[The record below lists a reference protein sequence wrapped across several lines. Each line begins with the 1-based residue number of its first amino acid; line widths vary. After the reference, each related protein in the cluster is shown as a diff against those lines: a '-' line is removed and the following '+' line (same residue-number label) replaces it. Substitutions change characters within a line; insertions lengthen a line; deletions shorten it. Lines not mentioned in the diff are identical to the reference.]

1 MGSLI
6 LYKRGFKTLGKGIFK
21 KVIVEFFS
29 MNIRFR
35 LLFVFKGFFKVLF

>member
-1 MGSLI
+1 M
-6 LYKRGFKTLGKGIFK
+6 LGKGIFK